1 MALISAWLNAMR
13 QLALIR
19 QYVVVLKKSWMKQ
32 NEIEELGVKVHAV
45 VADVIQVIL
54 LKRLGQAEE
63 IGQVAVFLSSPLV
76 SYITGIQIVCGG
88 GMNLV
93 VSALFNMGVNQ
104 SGD

>member
-45 VADVIQVIL
+45 VTDVIQVVL

-76 SYITGIQIVCGG
+76 SYITGI
-88 GMNLV
+88 
-93 VSALFNMGVNQ
+93 
-104 SGD
+104 